1 MRGDAVELTVVGVHR
16 VERAVE
22 RGMLYQVPSGSKSSS
37 SGLATG
43 CAFWNALRFAIIFHV
58 PLRPTWITPFG
69 TWGTP
74 CEQPAP
80 ASSA

>member
-1 MRGDAVELTVVGVHR
+1 
-16 VERAVE
+16 
-22 RGMLYQVPSGSKSSS
+22 MLYQVPSGSKSSS

-43 CAFWNALRFAIIFHV
+43 CDFWNALRFATSLPRPVRPDVDHAVRHV
-58 PLRPTWITPFG
+58 
-69 TWGTP
+69 GTP